1 MNEKNY
7 KEPAGRVFPS
17 ITDGINSPPP
27 PHFNERV
34 SPPLPTATFSDNINC
49 QVIVWKPHGAGKKGT
64 AELEVVLGRGVGEA
78 SEFAAGVN
86 AYCSQ
91 TAPRATK
98 GKRNVKMGLAG
109 GSFPRGLM
117 FVIPGDLAGQMG
129 ARWVIS
135 VL

>member
-1 MNEKNY
+1 MGLTA
-7 KEPAGRVFPS
+7 PH
-17 ITDGINSPPP
+17 PPL
-27 PHFNERV
+27 HFNERV

-91 TAPRATK
+91 TTPQATK
-98 GKRNVKMGLAG
+98 GEGTL
-109 GSFPRGLM
+109 
-117 FVIPGDLAGQMG
+117 
-129 ARWVIS
+129 RWVWLVEVS
-135 VL
+135 PKD